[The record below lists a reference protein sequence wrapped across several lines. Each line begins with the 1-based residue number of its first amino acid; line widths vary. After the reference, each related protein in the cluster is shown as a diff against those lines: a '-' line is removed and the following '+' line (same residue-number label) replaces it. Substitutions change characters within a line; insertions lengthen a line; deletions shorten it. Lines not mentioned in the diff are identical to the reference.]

1 MESSRAY
8 IDDLY
13 SQDPNKCLNSLICI
27 KNSVIGSNRQKESVI
42 AQGIVPRLIQLLKDT
57 NVKVAVRTE
66 AAVTIGSLAK
76 GTEEHVELLINS
88 GIVQILLDILE
99 ESDTKLIDACL
110 CCLRTLSQ
118 NSSTTDTKYTIK
130 NLQKI
135 LNFAGPRESL
145 QRQSCVA
152 SILSSACKSSVEQN
166 ALCSSGAPAVLL
178 SLLTV
183 PNFSVRIPVITCLA
197 AMCYSNS
204 AVAMEINNSSYK
216 DKKIKVCLSTLISRV
231 QPIEMQ
237 LEAAR
242 CLTNLHRSGAIPADD
257 PIIKYHTLSCLV
269 RLCQVRIFVNCETYS
284 YIFGYLI

>member
-99 ESDTKLIDACL
+99 ENDTKLIDACL

-118 NSSTTDTKYTIK
+118 NSNTTDTKYTIK

-152 SILSSACKSSVEQN
+152 SILSSACKTSVEQN
-166 ALCSSGAPAVLL
+166 SLCSLGAPAVLL

-204 AVAMEINNSSYK
+204 AVALEINNSSYK
-216 DKKIKVCLSTLISRV
+216 DKKIKVCL
-231 QPIEMQ
+231 
-237 LEAAR
+237 A
-242 CLTNLHRSGAIPADD
+242 H
-257 PIIKYHTLSCLV
+257 
-269 RLCQVRIFVNCETYS
+269 
-284 YIFGYLI
+284 